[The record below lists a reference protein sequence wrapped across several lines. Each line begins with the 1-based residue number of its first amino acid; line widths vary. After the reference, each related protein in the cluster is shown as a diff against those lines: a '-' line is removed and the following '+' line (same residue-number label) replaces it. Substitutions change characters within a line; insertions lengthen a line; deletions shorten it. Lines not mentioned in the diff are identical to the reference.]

1 MGSVNSRDGKLYLDF
16 RFKGMRCRE
25 QTRLAEST
33 ANRIKLERVLKII
46 EQQISLNTFDYAHHF
61 PDSPRVA
68 KFRQIAQLEAQK
80 TQGATMQFSVFAQ
93 QWQAEKNVEWRLSQQ
108 ETVDGILRCH
118 LLPCFGDMPVGAIN
132 KGDILQFRLKLNDA
146 GLSPSRIN
154 HIMTSLRMIL
164 NEAADR
170 FDYESPWRNIKPLPI
185 PRADVQPFTLDEVQ
199 LILNS
204 VRADFRPYYTV
215 RFFTGMRTGEIDGLT
230 WDKVDFAN
238 RRIEISQALVK
249 GVLGPTKTGGSVR
262 SIQMSQRVYD
272 ALLTQRQRSSASEQF
287 VFAARNGQ
295 PLNHK
300 NVTRRVWYPLLKHL
314 ELEARNPYQTRHTAA
329 TLWLAAG
336 ESPEWIANQLGH
348 ANTTMLFKVYS
359 RYVPNLV
366 RRDGSAFESLLDEQF
381 DVNDEEDA
389 A

>member
-1 MGSVNSRDGKLYLDF
+1 M
-16 RFKGMRCRE
+16 
-25 QTRLAEST
+25 
-33 ANRIKLERVLKII
+33 
-46 EQQISLNTFDYAHHF
+46 
-61 PDSPRVA
+61 
-68 KFRQIAQLEAQK
+68 
-80 TQGATMQFSVFAQ
+80 FSQ
-93 QWQAEKNVEWRLSQQ
+93 QWQAEKNVEWRPSQQ
-108 ETVDGILRCH
+108 ESVEGILRCH
-118 LLPCFGDMPVGAIN
+118 LQQAFGDIPIGAIS
-132 KGDILQFRLKLNDA
+132 KTDILQFRVKLCES

-154 HIMTSLRMIL
+154 HIMTSLRMII
-164 NEAADR
+164 NEAAER

-185 PRADVQPFTLDEVQ
+185 HRADVQPFTLDDVQ

-230 WDKVDFAN
+230 WDKVDFIN

-249 GVLGPTKTGGSVR
+249 GVLGPTKTSGSVR
-262 SIQMSQRVYD
+262 STQMSQRDDV
-272 ALLTQRQRSSASEQF
+272 LLTQRDRSSTSVQF

-295 PLNHK
+295 PFNHK
-300 NVTRRVWYPLLKHL
+300 NVTRRVWYPLLKYL
-314 ELEARNPYQTRHTAA
+314 ALEARNPYQTRHTAA

-348 ANTTMLFKVYS
+348 ADTTMLFKVYS

-381 DVNDEEDA
+381 DVNNEEDA

>member
-16 RFKGMRCRE
+16 RFKGVRCRE
-25 QTRLAEST
+25 QTRLAESA
-33 ANRIKLERVLKII
+33 ANRVKLERVLKMI
-46 EQQISLNTFDYAHHF
+46 EQQISLNTFDYVHHF
-61 PDSPRVA
+61 PDSPRIA

-80 TQGATMQFSVFAQ
+80 AQGATIQFSVFAL

-118 LLPCFGDMPVGAIN
+118 LQQAFGDVPIGAIS
-132 KGDILQFRLKLNDA
+132 KTDILQFRVKLCES

-154 HIMTSLRMIL
+154 HIMTSLRMII
-164 NEAADR
+164 NEAAER

-230 WDKVDFAN
+230 WDKVDFIN
-238 RRIEISQALVK
+238 QRIEISQALVK
-249 GVLGPTKTGGSVR
+249 GVLGPTKTSGSVR

-272 ALLTQRQRSSASEQF
+272 ALQTQRQRSSASEQF
-287 VFAARNGQ
+287 VFSARNGQ

-300 NVTRRVWYPLLKHL
+300 NVTRRVWYPLLTYLK
-314 ELEARNPYQTRHTAA
+314 LEARNPYQTRHTAA

-381 DVNDEEDA
+381 DANDEEDA

>member
-1 MGSVNSRDGKLYLDF
+1 MGSVHSRDGKLYLDF
-16 RFKGMRCRE
+16 RFKGVRCRE
-25 QTRLAEST
+25 QTRLAESA
-33 ANRIKLERVLKII
+33 ANRVKLERVLKMI

-61 PDSPRVA
+61 PDSPRIA

-80 TQGATMQFSVFAQ
+80 AQGATMQFLVFAL
-93 QWQAEKNVEWRLSQQ
+93 QWQAEKNVEWRPSQQ

-118 LLPCFGDMPVGAIN
+118 LLQAFGDVPIGAIS
-132 KGDILQFRLKLNDA
+132 KTDILQFRVKLCES

-154 HIMTSLRMIL
+154 HIMTSLRMII
-164 NEAADR
+164 NEAAER

-230 WDKVDFAN
+230 WDKVDFIN
-238 RRIEISQALVK
+238 QRIEISQALVK
-249 GVLGPTKTGGSVR
+249 GVLGPTKTSCSVR

-272 ALLTQRQRSSASEQF
+272 ALQTQRQRSSASEQF
-287 VFAARNGQ
+287 VFSARNGQ

-300 NVTRRVWYPLLKHL
+300 NVTRRVWYPLLTYLK
-314 ELEARNPYQTRHTAA
+314 LEARNPYQTRHTAA

-381 DVNDEEDA
+381 DANDEEDA